1 MTDARSTDQQIP
13 DPPRGLKAI
22 PWRLPIWLYRL
33 HLGWLVGHRALLL
46 THKGRVS
53 GKDRTAML
61 EVIKYDKATNTHYVA
76 SGFGKKSDWY
86 QNISKTPYV
95 VIQVGSKNFPVQA
108 VSLSADEAREVF
120 LEYNSEHP
128 IAIKNLAKIVG
139 YEIGDTQEE
148 MVAFLVLL
156 PVVVFRPKSPKDSD
170 P

>member
-22 PWRLPIWLYRL
+22 PWRLPIWIYRL

-86 QNISKTPYV
+86 QNISKTPDV
-95 VIQVGSKNFPVQA
+95 VIQVGSKKFPVQA
-108 VSLSADEAREVF
+108 VSLPADEARNVF
-120 LEYNSEHP
+120 LEYTSEHP
-128 IAIKNLAKIVG
+128 NAIKNLARLVG
-139 YEIGDTQEE
+139 YDIGDTEEE
-148 MVAFLVLL
+148 MVEFLQLI
-156 PVVVFRPKSPKDSD
+156 PVVSFRPKE
-170 P
+170 